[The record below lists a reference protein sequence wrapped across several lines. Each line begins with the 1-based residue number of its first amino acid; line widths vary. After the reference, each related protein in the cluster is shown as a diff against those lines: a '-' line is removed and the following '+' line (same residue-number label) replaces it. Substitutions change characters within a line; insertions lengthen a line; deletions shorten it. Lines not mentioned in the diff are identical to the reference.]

1 MRNPVS
7 VFCTDSARVIFGLRS
22 VLGPLLHEVTDTDLP
37 PGAHVSGTLLALAA
51 VDKLG
56 RQRGK
61 SEPAILVA
69 LPQGSDRTTVRA
81 LRRILG
87 ENVLLVLDT
96 DSPMFDGESMHESLH
111 VLGDTDDIGQS
122 LARLADLVGGTRTVT
137 PSRAE
142 FGMHAAFGAALRS
155 AALRGGVGAALVDQ
169 QGDVVALG
177 TAEVPAYRGGQYWDG
192 EEPDA
197 RDFQLGGDPATAVR
211 SETVQVLLRLLA
223 NQGVRL
229 PSPVGDV
236 ANNLLQA
243 FDRHEGSHGVGHGRD
258 HARTFESLGRVV
270 HAEMAA
276 LCAAARGGR
285 RTGALT
291 MYVTAQPCRQCLRH
305 LVCAG
310 LDRVIYLGPR
320 LESSPA
326 FHADSVSVHAD
337 AADHHLRLIPFSG
350 VGPGAYQSLFGRVP
364 GTAMSGSRGDPRL
377 PRWLGAVTQA
387 RPEITAELARAPAS
401 ARRDEL
407 RRLASIETDGHRRK
421 EALT

>member
-1 MRNPVS
+1 VLNPVS
-7 VFCTDSARVIFGLRS
+7 VFCTDSARVVSSLRS
-22 VLGPLLHEVTDTDLP
+22 AIRIALYEVTTADLP
-37 PGAHVSGTLLALAA
+37 PGANISGTLLALAA
-51 VDKLG
+51 VDKLC
-56 RQRGK
+56 RHRGEG
-61 SEPAILVA
+61 EPTVLVA
-69 LPQGSDRTTVRA
+69 LPQGSNRAIVRA

-96 DSPMFDGESMHESLH
+96 SSPLFDGDSMREPLH
-111 VLGDTDDIGQS
+111 VVGDTDDIGQS

-155 AALRGGVGAALVDQ
+155 AALRGGVGAALMDQ

-177 TAEVPAYRGGQYWDG
+177 TAEAPAYRGGQYWDG

-197 RDFQLGGDPATAVR
+197 RDFRLGGDPATAVR

-223 NQGVRL
+223 GQGVRL

-236 ANNLLQA
+236 ADRLLQA
-243 FDRHEGSHGVGHGRD
+243 FDRHEGSHGVGHGRG
-258 HARTFESLGRVV
+258 HAQTFESLGRVV

-276 LCAAARGGR
+276 LCAAARSGT

-310 LDRVIYLGPR
+310 LDRVVYLGPR
-320 LESSPA
+320 LESPPA
-326 FHADSVSVHAD
+326 FHADSVSVRAD
-337 AADHHLRLIPFSG
+337 ATDHLQLVPFSG

-364 GTAMSGSRGDPRL
+364 GRTTSESSGDPRL
-377 PRWLGAVTQA
+377 PRWLGAVAQA
-387 RPEITAELARAPAS
+387 RPEIATEMARLPAS

-407 RRLASIETDGHRRK
+407 RRLASIETNGHRRK
-421 EALT
+421 ETLT